1 MNSKSANRLYM
12 STILC
17 MIFFLVFY
25 IIAYGINIG
34 LTSSSLITEGALI
47 VPTIIALI
55 VTHYRQHIAF
65 NNMLN
70 FHKIKLSTVLL
81 IVLFCILLNPLI
93 SCVNAI
99 TMLFTDNVVSDISP
113 AIASTSPIIVILIIG
128 ILSPICEELTFRGVI
143 FNAYKNDG
151 NSILPVIMSALLFG
165 LMHMNFNQTA
175 YAFVIGIF
183 LALLVNATQSLWSS
197 IIFHIIFN
205 SSEVIL
211 MYISAL
217 ATTTSQ
223 DTVDSGIKISTVLIY
238 AAVSVITTFF
248 ALKVLKLIAKNE
260 GHTDELTASF
270 HISKIK
276 PQTII
281 SASLI
286 ISVLICTFFMI
297 FSQITI

>member
-1 MNSKSANRLYM
+1 MNSKSANKLYM

-25 IIAYGINIG
+25 IIVYGTNIG
-34 LTSSSLITEGALI
+34 MVSSLLITEGALI
-47 VPTIIALI
+47 VPTIIVLI
-55 VTHYRQHIAF
+55 VTHYKQHIAI

-70 FHKIKLSTVLL
+70 FHKIKPSTVLL
-81 IVLFCILLNPLI
+81 IILFCILLNPLI
-93 SCVNAI
+93 SCINAI

-113 AIASTSPIIVILIIG
+113 TIVSTSPIIVMLIIG

-143 FNAYKNDG
+143 FNAYKNDSNG
-151 NSILPVIMSALLFG
+151 ILPVIMSALLFG

-175 YAFVIGIF
+175 YASVIGIF

-197 IIFHIIFN
+197 IVFHIIFN

-211 MYISAL
+211 MYISTL

-223 DTVDSGIKISTVLIY
+223 DTVNSGIKIGTILIY
-238 AAVSVITTFF
+238 AAVSVVTTFL
-248 ALKVLKLIAKNE
+248 AIKVLKLIAKNE
-260 GHTDELTASF
+260 GHTNELAASF
-270 HISKIK
+270 NISKVK
-276 PQTII
+276 PKTII

-297 FSQITI
+297 FSQIAI

>member
-1 MNSKSANRLYM
+1 
-12 STILC
+12 
-17 MIFFLVFY
+17 
-25 IIAYGINIG
+25 
-34 LTSSSLITEGALI
+34 
-47 VPTIIALI
+47 
-55 VTHYRQHIAF
+55 
-65 NNMLN
+65 
-70 FHKIKLSTVLL
+70 
-81 IVLFCILLNPLI
+81 
-93 SCVNAI
+93 
-99 TMLFTDNVVSDISP
+99 
-113 AIASTSPIIVILIIG
+113 
-128 ILSPICEELTFRGVI
+128 
-143 FNAYKNDG
+143 
-151 NSILPVIMSALLFG
+151 
-165 LMHMNFNQTA
+165 MNFNQTA